1 MKIFRFQ
8 NNEGSKFIYFPSSIF
23 YICQCNKFEAMRI
36 ISSFLIFILPVLTV
50 ISCSE
55 QESVQVK
62 KMDLV
67 QGVYASGNVMPVG
80 HYEVTGKVSGIVDQV
95 LVEVGQEVESGTP
108 LVKLQNEP
116 NEANLQIARNQLELA
131 RKNARNESDIL
142 SQLSQQVEISR
153 AAYIQDSVEFAR
165 YQQLQDDNIGS
176 EIELDRIELR
186 YRTSKNNY
194 QITKSKYRETKERLQ
209 IELDNARNNFLAQQS
224 MTGDY
229 TILSA
234 IDGKVYDIIPEQ
246 GELIAANRPIME
258 IGATDHFETELQVDE
273 TDIVMVKEGQPV
285 YYELD
290 AIEDTVLSGKVT
302 LIYPRVNTIERTSK
316 VIASIDPQ
324 GYPMYPGMAL
334 EANIVIN
341 EKDSVLVLPITYVN
355 ENNQV
360 ILKDGSQRSI
370 RIGIRDLNY
379 VEILSG
385 LEEGDV
391 VLKPES

>member
-1 MKIFRFQ
+1 
-8 NNEGSKFIYFPSSIF
+8 
-23 YICQCNKFEAMRI
+23 MRLTY
-36 ISSFLIFILPVLTV
+36 SFTLVLFFLLALYG
-50 ISCSE
+50 CSD

-80 HYEVTGKVSGIVDQV
+80 YYQVTSKVTGIVDEI
-95 LVEVGQEVESGTP
+95 LVSVGQDVEAGLP
-108 LVKLQNEP
+108 LVKLKNEP

-131 RKNARNESDIL
+131 RSNARDGSDIL

-153 AAYIQDSVEFAR
+153 ATFLQDSVEYER
-165 YQQLQDDNIGS
+165 YQQLRNDGIGS
-176 EIELDRIELR
+176 ELELDRIRLR
-186 YRTSKNNY
+186 YQTSKNNY
-194 QITKSKYRETKERLQ
+194 QIASSKYQETKERLQ

-224 MTGDY
+224 MTGDF

-234 IDGKVYDIIPEQ
+234 IDGKVYDIIPEE
-246 GELIAANRPIME
+246 GELIAGNRPIME
-258 IGATDHFETELQVDE
+258 IGATDRFETELQVDE

-290 AIEDTVLSGKVT
+290 AIEDTVLSGVIS
-302 LIYPRVNTIERTSK
+302 LIYPRINTIERTAK
-316 VIASIDPQ
+316 VIASIDPLQ
-324 GYPMYPGMAL
+324 YPMYPGMAL

-341 EKDSVLVLPITYVN
+341 EKDSVLVLPITFIN
-355 ENNQV
+355 ENNEV
-360 ILKDGSQRSI
+360 IMEGGSLK
-370 RIGIRDLNY
+370 RIETGIRDLNY